1 MQLHAF
7 HGTALLARCMLPI
20 AMRYRAH
27 RYVQPKGISA
37 KTYASGRRG
46 GRKSTKTFPGRRHS
60 KQSSRGEKNR
70 RGARATSR
78 SFTYVGISAR
88 QGSQAAAAADRPR
101 AHHEYAF
108 SYALISPGT
117 DARSARRV
125 VARGRAAQLPRDLA
139 RSIGQ
144 PALVPIGAPDLFTA
158 LPYYSVKKKNLL
170 TINLDIH
177 TSRFIDRI
185 GIFYRYGI

>member
-1 MQLHAF
+1 MQ
-7 HGTALLARCMLPI
+7 CCQLPCVTV
-20 AMRYRAH
+20 H
-27 RYVQPKGISA
+27 TD
-37 KTYASGRRG
+37 TYNRRVFP
-46 GRKSTKTFPGRRHS
+46 RKRTPVAGEEGEKRTKTFPGRRHS

-139 RSIGQ
+139 RSIG
-144 PALVPIGAPDLFTA
+144 
-158 LPYYSVKKKNLL
+158 
-170 TINLDIH
+170 
-177 TSRFIDRI
+177 
-185 GIFYRYGI
+185 